1 MPSGVCLTV
10 RRIAMVLAL
19 ISTLPAADTSD
30 TVCPAKGPVLRH
42 VLESE
47 ELIAQSSHCAPPRY
61 PALGHQVRIQG
72 VVKLT
77 ILVDQEGKVS
87 CVRLI
92 QGHPL
97 LVGAA
102 VEAARKWTFRPIA
115 QGGQPVSFYGYLDFQ
130 FSLDRETT
138 PAPCIASPHP
148 HGSSPGPALRARKQA
163 VASPRQADGVVPR
176 WDPRTWGWT
185 WGAAPPICGR
195 PLKPLETNSPPPP
208 YTNCPEVR
216 HVLRSLR
223 RPAAGFG
230 DLLSVL

>member
-10 RRIAMVLAL
+10 RRIALVLAL
-19 ISTLPAADTSD
+19 ISTLPAADTSN

-61 PALGHQVRIQG
+61 PALSHQVRIQG

-77 ILVDQEGKVS
+77 ILVDQEGKIS

-102 VEAARKWTFRPIA
+102 LEAARKWTFRPIA
-115 QGGQPVSFYGYLDFQ
+115 QGGQPVSFYGHLDFQ
-130 FSLDRETT
+130 FFRPGNIVPL
-138 PAPCIASPHP
+138 PCIAPP
-148 HGSSPGPALRARKQA
+148 GPRGSSPGPALRAR
-163 VASPRQADGVVPR
+163 
-176 WDPRTWGWT
+176 
-185 WGAAPPICGR
+185 
-195 PLKPLETNSPPPP
+195 N
-208 YTNCPEVR
+208 
-216 HVLRSLR
+216 
-223 RPAAGFG
+223 
-230 DLLSVL
+230 